1 MSSRITLVLRS
12 SAAAHADD
20 GEDADNDMIFFQPGR
35 LAHPAKSLQPSFSE
49 LDFGKKSEENLSR
62 ALLPMPADSSAEQE
76 DATGERR
83 ESVQLSPLF
92 RPALKGGQGGVR
104 GSILHRAG
112 LGQKKASTP
121 QQNPVIRGKQDVL

>member
-1 MSSRITLVLRS
+1 MV
-12 SAAAHADD
+12 
-20 GEDADNDMIFFQPGR
+20 FFQPGR

-83 ESVQLSPLF
+83 
-92 RPALKGGQGGVR
+92 
-104 GSILHRAG
+104 
-112 LGQKKASTP
+112 
-121 QQNPVIRGKQDVL
+121 

>member
-1 MSSRITLVLRS
+1 MRCRNPEKHPAGEVD
-12 SAAAHADD
+12 ADD

-83 ESVQLSPLF
+83 ESVRNDRQ
-92 RPALKGGQGGVR
+92 
-104 GSILHRAG
+104 
-112 LGQKKASTP
+112 
-121 QQNPVIRGKQDVL
+121 